1 MDLSVSE
8 VSSSHAEEIEVE
20 KDRKFFFSLVGS
32 VNSVGSISGRILC
45 VSGLGLGL
53 GGLGGGEG
61 EGVGGEELMLS
72 MASFNVSFF
81 SESRRMENVLN
92 GERCLGA
99 RIPRWRNNLALEARS
114 VCIECFQISARI
126 EEEFKCGNLI

>member
-53 GGLGGGEG
+53 GGY
-61 EGVGGEELMLS
+61 
-72 MASFNVSFF
+72 
-81 SESRRMENVLN
+81 
-92 GERCLGA
+92 CLAMKIA
-99 RIPRWRNNLALEARS
+99 R
-114 VCIECFQISARI
+114 Q
-126 EEEFKCGNLI
+126 